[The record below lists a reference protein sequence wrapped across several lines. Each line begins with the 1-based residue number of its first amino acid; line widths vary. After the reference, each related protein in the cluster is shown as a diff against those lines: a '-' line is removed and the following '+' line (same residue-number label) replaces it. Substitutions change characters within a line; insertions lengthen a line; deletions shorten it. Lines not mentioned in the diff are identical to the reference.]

1 MNAFGV
7 GFGLPQARPAP
18 EAEVIPMRR
27 PRVARSPLI
36 ARFGALE
43 LDEQNAR
50 LVDDGRVLE
59 VAPKPFAVLC
69 ALARRPGSLVT
80 KNELLDEVWGHRF
93 VTESVLKTVIA
104 KLRRILNDD
113 AQSPR
118 FIETVARRG
127 YRFMPTGE
135 TALAPASEIAPPA
148 ASRQDATDA
157 AGADRITAERALCEI
172 CELLELVMANLDG
185 ADRIRP
191 RLLACLARRR
201 FAAS

>member
-27 PRVARSPLI
+27 PRVARSPLV

-50 LVDDGRVLE
+50 VVNDGRVLE
-59 VAPKPFAVLC
+59 IAPKPFAVLC

-104 KLRRILNDD
+104 KLRKILHDD
-113 AQSPR
+113 ARSPR

-127 YRFMPTGE
+127 YRFMPAGDT
-135 TALAPASEIAPPA
+135 TLAPGSEIASPA
-148 ASRQDATDA
+148 AARQDAVDA
-157 AGADRITAERALCEI
+157 AGAGRITAERALCEI
-172 CELLELVMANLDG
+172 CELLELVVTNVDE

-191 RLLACLARRR
+191 RLLACLTRRR
-201 FAAS
+201 FAAP